1 MNISTNAAR
10 NKVNEQ
16 ISSKRSL
23 LCVGLDSDPD
33 KIPDI
38 FHAMDR
44 PVLEFNRAVIRATRE
59 SAVAYKVN
67 TAFYESR
74 GLEGILDMQDTLENL
89 PCESLSIADAKRA
102 DIGNTSR
109 KYAEAFFEHWGFDA
123 VTVAPYMGTDSL
135 EPFFEYDQKLIFVLC
150 LTSNPGS
157 ADFEEQL
164 LQSGSTLYDA
174 VLGKVKAWDRNG
186 NAGIVVGATK
196 SSQLREIRHAAPGLF
211 FLIPGVGAQGG
222 SLQESA
228 ALGLD
233 ENHQGAL
240 VNVSRGIIYPAGNFV
255 SVEAFEDAV
264 SMKAAQ
270 MHDEMQRIF

>member
-33 KIPDI
+33 KIPEI
-38 FHAMDR
+38 FHRRDR
-44 PVLEFNRAVIRATRE
+44 PVLEFNRSVIRATRE
-59 SAVAYKVN
+59 HAVAYKIN

-74 GLEGILDMQDTLENL
+74 GLEGLLDMQETLENL

-102 DIGNTSR
+102 DIGNTSK
-109 KYAEAFFEHWGFDA
+109 KYAEAFFDHWGFDA

-135 EPFFEYDQKLIFVLC
+135 EPFFGYDQKLIFVLC
-150 LTSNPGS
+150 LTSNSGS
-157 ADFEEQL
+157 ADFEEQP
-164 LQSGSTLYDA
+164 LQSGSALYDA
-174 VLGKVKAWDRNG
+174 VLEKVKAWDRNG

-196 SSQLREIRHAAPGLF
+196 SSQLREIRKAAPGLF

-228 ALGLD
+228 ELGVD
-233 ENHQGAL
+233 QNRQGAL
-240 VNVSRGIIYPAGNFV
+240 INVSRGIIYPAGEFG
-255 SVEAFEDAV
+255 SSKAFEDAV
-264 SMKAAQ
+264 SKNAAKL
-270 MHDEMQRIF
+270 HAEMQSIF